1 MNTHK
6 NITIGLI
13 ISLTTIFASEAKI
26 AAKTANL
33 TDQSLKNSIINLTVE
48 SDVDILGVQFDI
60 IYDPNELNLSEN
72 GIISKVPGIKIY
84 TNVDLI
90 DDGIATVLMFSMS
103 GDKIL
108 DMNNANISDLMDI
121 NFKPVE
127 NFQGTS
133 TVELIDVILAGE
145 AGKEVSS
152 FSSTFDVSFIT
163 PKKTSLSENYP
174 NPFNPSTT
182 IKYELSKAGMVSVII
197 YDLKGAEVT
206 TLVNKHQEA
215 DYYNILWHGLNS
227 NGQAV
232 ASGRYIV
239 KMTAPGFSETITMTL
254 LK

>member
-1 MNTHK
+1 MNTNK
-6 NITIGLI
+6 NIVIGLI
-13 ISLTTIFASEAKI
+13 IGLSTIFASEAKI

-33 TDQSLKNSIINLTVE
+33 TDQSLKKSNINLTVE
-48 SDVDILGVQFDI
+48 SDADILGVQFDI
-60 IYDPNELNLSEN
+60 KYDPKELSLSEN
-72 GIISKVPGIKIY
+72 GIISKVPGINIY
-84 TNVDLI
+84 SSVK
-90 DDGIATVLMFSMS
+90 DDGIARVLMFSMS

-108 DMNNANISDLMDI
+108 DMNNARMADFMEI

-127 NFQGTS
+127 NFHGTS
-133 TVELIDVILAGE
+133 TVELVDVILAGE
-145 AGKEVSS
+145 KGKEVSS
-152 FSSTFDVSFIT
+152 FSSTFDVSFVT

-206 TLVNKHQEA
+206 TLVNKHQDA
-215 DYYNILWHGLNS
+215 DYYNILWNGLNN
-227 NGQAV
+227 NGKAV

-239 KMTAPGFSETITMTL
+239 KMTTPGFSETITMTL

>member
-1 MNTHK
+1 MNTQK

-13 ISLTTIFASEAKI
+13 IGLSLTFATEAKI
-26 AAKTANL
+26 VAKTANL
-33 TDQSLKNSIINLTVE
+33 TDQSLKNSNINLTIE
-48 SDVDILGVQFDI
+48 SDADILGVQFDI
-60 IYDPNELNLSEN
+60 KYDPNELNLSEN
-72 GIISKVPGIKIY
+72 GIISKVPGINIY
-84 TNVDLI
+84 SSVK
-90 DDGIATVLMFSMS
+90 DDGIARVLMFSMS
-103 GDKIL
+103 GNKIL
-108 DMNNANISDLMDI
+108 DMNNAKIADLMEI
-121 NFKPVE
+121 NFEPVE
-127 NFQGTS
+127 KFHGTS
-133 TVELIDVILAGE
+133 TVELVDVILAGE

-152 FSSTFDVSFIT
+152 FSSTFDVSFVT

>member
-13 ISLTTIFASEAKI
+13 IGLSTIFASEAKI

-33 TDQSLKNSIINLTVE
+33 TDQSLKNSNINLTVE
-48 SDVDILGVQFDI
+48 SDTDILGVQFDI
-60 IYDPNELNLSEN
+60 KYDASVLSLSEN
-72 GIISKVPGIKIY
+72 GIISKVPGINIY
-84 TNVDLI
+84 SSVN
-90 DDGIATVLMFSMS
+90 DDGIARVLMFSMS
-103 GDKIL
+103 GNKIL
-108 DMNNANISDLMDI
+108 DMNNARIADLMEI
-121 NFKPVE
+121 NFEPVKK
-127 NFQGTS
+127 FHGTS
-133 TVELIDVILAGE
+133 TVKLVDVILAGE

-152 FSSTFDVSFIT
+152 FSSTFDVSFVT

-182 IKYELSKAGMVSVII
+182 IKYELSQAGMVSVIV

-206 TLVNKHQEA
+206 TLVNENQEA
-215 DYYNILWHGLNS
+215 DYYNILWNGLNN

>member
-6 NITIGLI
+6 NISIGLI
-13 ISLTTIFASEAKI
+13 IGLSTIFASEAKI
-26 AAKTANL
+26 GAKTAKL
-33 TDQSLKNSIINLTVE
+33 TDQSLRNSNINLTVE
-48 SDVDILGVQFDI
+48 SDTDILGVQFDI
-60 IYDPNELNLSEN
+60 KYDASVLSLSEN
-72 GIISKVPGIKIY
+72 GIISKVPGINIY
-84 TNVDLI
+84 SSVK
-90 DDGIATVLMFSMS
+90 DDGIARVLMFSMS
-103 GDKIL
+103 GNKIL
-108 DMNNANISDLMDI
+108 DMNNAKIADLMEI
-121 NFKPVE
+121 NFEPVE
-127 NFQGTS
+127 KFHGTS
-133 TVELIDVILAGE
+133 TVELVDVILAGE

-152 FSSTFDVSFIT
+152 FNSTFDVSFVT

-232 ASGRYIV
+232 ASGRYIA
-239 KMTAPGFSETITMTL
+239 KITAPGFSETITMTL

>member
-13 ISLTTIFASEAKI
+13 IGLSTIFASEAKI
-26 AAKTANL
+26 AAKPAIL
-33 TDQSLKNSIINLTVE
+33 ADQSLKNSNINLTVE

-60 IYDPNELNLSEN
+60 KYDASVLSLSEN
-72 GIISKVPGIKIY
+72 GIISKVPGINIY
-84 TNVDLI
+84 SSVK
-90 DDGIATVLMFSMS
+90 DDGIARVLMFSMS
-103 GDKIL
+103 GNKIL
-108 DMNNANISDLMDI
+108 DMNNARIADLMEI
-121 NFKPVE
+121 NFEPVE
-127 NFQGTS
+127 KFHGTS
-133 TVELIDVILAGE
+133 TVELVDVILAGE

-152 FSSTFDVSFIT
+152 FNSTFDVSFVT
-163 PKKTSLSENYP
+163 PKKTSLSGNYP
-174 NPFNPSTT
+174 NPFNPSTK

-215 DYYNILWHGLNS
+215 DYYNILWNGLNN
-227 NGQAV
+227 NGQSV
-232 ASGRYIV
+232 ASGRYMV

>member
-1 MNTHK
+1 MNTNK

-13 ISLTTIFASEAKI
+13 IGLSTIFASEAKI

-33 TDQSLKNSIINLTVE
+33 TDQSLKKSNINLTVE
-48 SDVDILGVQFDI
+48 SDADILGVQFDI
-60 IYDPNELNLSEN
+60 KYDPNELSLSEN
-72 GIISKVPGIKIY
+72 GIISKVPGINIY
-84 TNVDLI
+84 SSVK
-90 DDGIATVLMFSMS
+90 DDGIARVLMFSMS

-108 DMNNANISDLMDI
+108 DINNAKMADFIEI
-121 NFKPVE
+121 NFEPAE
-127 NFQGTS
+127 NFHGTS
-133 TVELIDVILAGE
+133 QVELIDVILAGE
-145 AGKEVSS
+145 AGKEVNS
-152 FSSTFDVSFIT
+152 FSSTFDVSFVT

-215 DYYNILWHGLNS
+215 DYYNILWHGLNN
-227 NGQAV
+227 NGQTV

-239 KMTAPGFSETITMTL
+239 KMTAPEFSETITMTL

>member
-6 NITIGLI
+6 NITMGLI
-13 ISLTTIFASEAKI
+13 IGLSTIFASEAKI
-26 AAKTANL
+26 ATKIANL
-33 TDQSLKNSIINLTVE
+33 TDQSLGKSNINLTVE
-48 SDVDILGVQFDI
+48 SDTDILGVQFDI
-60 IYDPNELNLSEN
+60 KYDPKELNLSEN
-72 GIISKVPGIKIY
+72 GIISKIPGINIY
-84 TNVDLI
+84 SSI
-90 DDGIATVLMFSMS
+90 KDDGIARVLMFSMS

-108 DMNNANISDLMDI
+108 DINNAKMADFIEI
-121 NFKPVE
+121 NFEPAE
-127 NFQGTS
+127 NFHGTS
-133 TVELIDVILAGE
+133 QVELIDVILAGE
-145 AGKEVSS
+145 SGKEVNS
-152 FSSTFDVSFIT
+152 FSSTFDVSFVT

-215 DYYNILWHGLNS
+215 DYYNILWNGLNN

>member
-6 NITIGLI
+6 NIAIGLI
-13 ISLTTIFASEAKI
+13 FGFSSIFGTEARI
-26 AAKTANL
+26 DAKTAKL
-33 TDQSLKNSIINLTVE
+33 TDQSLKNSNINLTVE
-48 SDVDILGVQFDI
+48 SDTDILGVQFDI
-60 IYDPNELNLSEN
+60 KYDASVLSLSEN
-72 GIISKVPGIKIY
+72 GITSKVPGINIY
-84 TNVDLI
+84 SSVK
-90 DDGIATVLMFSMS
+90 DDGIARVLMFSMS
-103 GDKIL
+103 GNKIL
-108 DMNNANISDLMDI
+108 DMNNAKIADLMEI
-121 NFKPVE
+121 NFEPVE
-127 NFQGTS
+127 KFHGTS
-133 TVELIDVILAGE
+133 TVELVDVILAGE

-152 FSSTFDVSFIT
+152 FSSTFDVSFVT

-182 IKYELSKAGMVSVII
+182 IKYELSQAGIVSVIV

-215 DYYNILWHGLNS
+215 DYYNILWNGLNN

-239 KMTAPGFSETITMTL
+239 KMTAPGFSETITTTL

>member
-1 MNTHK
+1 MNLHK

-13 ISLTTIFASEAKI
+13 ISLSTLFASEAKI

-33 TDQSLKNSIINLTVE
+33 TDRSLKKSNINLTVE
-48 SDVDILGVQFDI
+48 SDADILGVQFDI
-60 IYDPNELNLSEN
+60 KYDPKELSLSEN
-72 GIISKVPGIKIY
+72 GIISKVPGINIY
-84 TNVDLI
+84 SSVK
-90 DDGIATVLMFSMS
+90 DDGIARVLMFSMN

-108 DMNNANISDLMDI
+108 DINNSKMADFIEI
-121 NFKPVE
+121 NFEPAE
-127 NFQGTS
+127 NFHGTS
-133 TVELIDVILAGE
+133 QVELIDVILAGV
-145 AGKEVSS
+145 AGENVSS
-152 FSSTFDVSFIT
+152 FSSTFDVSFVT
-163 PKKTSLSENYP
+163 PKKTSLSDNYP

>member
-13 ISLTTIFASEAKI
+13 IGLSTIFASEAKI

-33 TDQSLKNSIINLTVE
+33 TDQSLKKSNINLTVE
-48 SDVDILGVQFDI
+48 SDADILGVQFDI
-60 IYDPNELNLSEN
+60 KYDPNELNLSEN
-72 GIISKVPGIKIY
+72 GIISKVPGINIY
-84 TNVDLI
+84 SSVK
-90 DDGIATVLMFSMS
+90 DDGIARVLMFSMS

-108 DMNNANISDLMDI
+108 DMNNAGMADFMEI
-121 NFKPVE
+121 NFEPVE
-127 NFQGTS
+127 KFHGTS
-133 TVELIDVILAGE
+133 TVELVDVILAGE

-152 FSSTFDVSFIT
+152 FSSTFDVSFVT

-182 IKYELSKAGMVSVII
+182 IKYELSQAGMVSVIV

-206 TLVNKHQEA
+206 TLVNEHQES
-215 DYYNILWHGLNS
+215 DYYNILWNGLNS

>member
-1 MNTHK
+1 MNTNK
-6 NITIGLI
+6 NIAIGLI
-13 ISLTTIFASEAKI
+13 IGLATIFASEAKI

-33 TDQSLKNSIINLTVE
+33 TDQSFKKSNINLTVE
-48 SDVDILGVQFDI
+48 SDADILGVQFDI
-60 IYDPNELNLSEN
+60 KYDPSKLSLSEN
-72 GIISKVPGIKIY
+72 GIISKVPGINIY
-84 TNVDLI
+84 SSVKE
-90 DDGIATVLMFSMS
+90 DDGIARVLMFSMS

-108 DMNNANISDLMDI
+108 DINNARVADFMEI
-121 NFKPVE
+121 NFEPTE
-127 NFQGTS
+127 NFHGTS
-133 TVELIDVILAGE
+133 QVELIDVILAGE
-145 AGKEVSS
+145 AGKEVNS
-152 FSSTFDVSFIT
+152 FSSTFDVSFVT

-215 DYYNILWHGLNS
+215 DYYNILWNGLNN
-227 NGQAV
+227 NGKAV

>member
-1 MNTHK
+1 MNTYK
-6 NITIGLI
+6 NIAIGLI
-13 ISLTTIFASEAKI
+13 IGLSTIFASEAKI

-33 TDQSLKNSIINLTVE
+33 TDQSLKKSNINLTVE
-48 SDVDILGVQFDI
+48 SDADILGVQFDI
-60 IYDPNELNLSEN
+60 KYDPSELSLSEN
-72 GIISKVPGIKIY
+72 GIISKVPGINIY
-84 TNVDLI
+84 SSVKE
-90 DDGIATVLMFSMS
+90 DDGIARVLMFSLR

-108 DMNNANISDLMDI
+108 DIKNARAADFMEI
-121 NFKPVE
+121 NFEPAE
-127 NFQGTS
+127 NFHGTS
-133 TVELIDVILAGE
+133 QVELIDVILAGE

-152 FSSTFDVSFIT
+152 FSSTFDVSFVT

-206 TLVNKHQEA
+206 ALVNKHQEA
-215 DYYNILWHGLNS
+215 DYYNILWNGLNS

-239 KMTAPGFSETITMTL
+239 KMTAPGFSKTITMTL

>member
-1 MNTHK
+1 MNTNK
-6 NITIGLI
+6 NIAIGLI
-13 ISLTTIFASEAKI
+13 IGLSTIFASEAKI

-33 TDQSLKNSIINLTVE
+33 TDQSLKKSNINLTVE
-48 SDVDILGVQFDI
+48 SDENILGVQFDI
-60 IYDPNELNLSEN
+60 KYDPSELSLSEN
-72 GIISKVPGIKIY
+72 GIISKVPGINIY
-84 TNVDLI
+84 SSVK
-90 DDGIATVLMFSMS
+90 DDGIARVLMFSMS

-108 DMNNANISDLMDI
+108 DMNNAKIADLMEI
-121 NFKPVE
+121 NFEPVE
-127 NFQGTS
+127 EFHGTS
-133 TVELIDVILAGE
+133 TVELVDVIMAGE

-152 FSSTFDVSFIT
+152 FSSTFDVSFVT

-182 IKYELSKAGMVSVII
+182 IKYELSQAGMVSVIV

-206 TLVNKHQEA
+206 TLVNENQEA
-215 DYYNILWHGLNS
+215 DYYNILWNGLNS

-239 KMTAPGFSETITMTL
+239 KMTAPGFSKTITMTL

>member
-13 ISLTTIFASEAKI
+13 IGLSTIFASEAKI

-33 TDQSLKNSIINLTVE
+33 TDQTLKKSNINLTVE
-48 SDVDILGVQFDI
+48 SDADILGVQFDI
-60 IYDPNELNLSEN
+60 KYDPSELSLSEN
-72 GIISKVPGIKIY
+72 GIISKVPGINIY
-84 TNVDLI
+84 SSVK
-90 DDGIATVLMFSMS
+90 DDGIARVLMFSMS

-108 DMNNANISDLMDI
+108 DINNAKMADFIEI
-121 NFKPVE
+121 NFEPAE
-127 NFQGTS
+127 NFHGTS
-133 TVELIDVILAGE
+133 QVELIDVILAGE
-145 AGKEVSS
+145 AGKEVNS
-152 FSSTFDVSFIT
+152 FSSTFDVSFVT
-163 PKKTSLSENYP
+163 PKKTFLSENYP

-215 DYYNILWHGLNS
+215 DYYNILWNGLNS

-239 KMTAPGFSETITMTL
+239 KMAAPGFSETITMTL